1 MLVDQLLSFTQNASL
16 LWGRE
21 PYCFQGQVWSYLDTC
36 PQTLE
41 QPCCDLIGFFFLK
54 CFCCAMLP
62 VGSCIPDQWSNPG
75 PLLGVPSPNHWTTRE
90 VLGPDGTLTTSCNV
104 HFIFTFPPHSLGMS
118 LCISDKHMTSCPPVR
133 LTFPLNLFFF
143 TSCLLITHIQLWVRF
158 LLEFNY
164 SSGWRW

>member
-1 MLVDQLLSFTQNASL
+1 MPHCCGGGNPTVFKAKCDHIWTLVPRHWSSL
-16 LWGRE
+16 AVTW
-21 PYCFQGQVWSYLDTC
+21 LD
-36 PQTLE
+36 
-41 QPCCDLIGFFFLK
+41 FFFLK

-133 LTFPLNLFFF
+133 LTFPLTLFFF

>member
-1 MLVDQLLSFTQNASL
+1 MPHCYGGGNPTVFKAKCDHIWTLVPRHWSSL
-16 LWGRE
+16 AVTW
-21 PYCFQGQVWSYLDTC
+21 WD
-36 PQTLE
+36 
-41 QPCCDLIGFFFLK
+41 FLK
-54 CFCCAMLP
+54 VFLLCYAAY
-62 VGSCIPDQWSNPG
+62 GIPLYPRSVI

-90 VLGPDGTLTTSCNV
+90 ALGPDGTLTTSCAV
-104 HFIFTFPPHSLGMS
+104 RFIFTFPPHSLGMS
-118 LCISDKHMTSCPPVR
+118 LCISNKHTTSCPPVR